1 MWVLRAR
8 SLLLP
13 SCAALRAFALR
24 HARHVGFFMP
34 RPDSKTQLEA
44 LRQQQIEL
52 GRKIKEA
59 EAEAR
64 RKEREKDER
73 RKLLAGAAALAEIAV
88 HPDSPFAVTL
98 VNLLDHG
105 LTKAPDRSLFNL
117 QPLSKESKPQAAP
130 NGLADGEKLPPDEP
144 VAVAPVPK
152 SRELAETEAEHFE
165 RLLGR
170 LDKLAGA

>member
-1 MWVLRAR
+1 
-8 SLLLP
+8 
-13 SCAALRAFALR
+13 
-24 HARHVGFFMP
+24 MP

-98 VNLLDHG
+98 VNLLNHG

-117 QPLSKESKPQAAP
+117 QPLPKESKPQAAP
-130 NGLADGEKLPPDEP
+130 NGLRMAKNCHLTNRSP
-144 VAVAPVPK
+144 
-152 SRELAETEAEHFE
+152 SRRFQNHASWRKQRRNISNVCSDA
-165 RLLGR
+165 
-170 LDKLAGA
+170 

>member
-1 MWVLRAR
+1 
-8 SLLLP
+8 
-13 SCAALRAFALR
+13 
-24 HARHVGFFMP
+24 MP
-34 RPDSKTQLEA
+34 HPDSKTQLEV

-64 RKEREKDER
+64 KKAREMDER
-73 RKLLAGAAALAEIAV
+73 RKLLAGAVALAEIAV
-88 HPDSPFAVTL
+88 HPDSPFAITL
-98 VNLLDHG
+98 VDLLNRG

-117 QPLSKESKPQAAP
+117 QPLPKGSKPQAAP
-130 NGLADGEKLPPDEP
+130 DGLADGEKLPPDEP

-152 SRELAETEAEHFE
+152 SREPTETEAEHFE

-170 LDKLAGA
+170 LNTLHRTESEAPPDELAGEQGG

>member
-1 MWVLRAR
+1 
-8 SLLLP
+8 
-13 SCAALRAFALR
+13 
-24 HARHVGFFMP
+24 MP
-34 RPDSKTQLEA
+34 RPDSKTQLEP

-73 RKLLAGAAALAEIAV
+73 RKLLAGAVALAEIAV

-98 VNLLDHG
+98 VNLLNHG
-105 LTKAPDRSLFNL
+105 LTKASDRTLFDL
-117 QPLSKESKPQAAP
+117 QPLPKESKPQAEP
-130 NGLADGEKLPPDEP
+130 DGLADGEKLPP

-152 SRELAETEAEHFE
+152 SRQPTETEAEHFE

-170 LDKLAGA
+170 LNALHLAESEAQPDEPEGAQGG